1 MMRHMTIP
9 NEAREPNR
17 TDFMIALAM
26 GVCALAAYVRTLAPD
41 VLYGDSAELQTLTYT
56 LGMTHSTGYPVYLLL
71 ARLLGFLPIGSLAW
85 RVNLLSAVGAAT
97 TMSGV
102 FLLTRYLT
110 RSRIGALL
118 GSVALGLS
126 YTFWS
131 QAIIAELYTPALAFL
146 SIIVLLL
153 WRWHHAPL
161 ERNRSLLFAALL
173 TGLGLGVHAFAV
185 LIAPTATAFV
195 IWTLWSRRMTASQW
209 GRCMAMAVTGVV
221 LGVAI
226 FLLAFFLIDL
236 SDPPTSFIR
245 VMLYPSR
252 SIWGLTLADLDT
264 PFKRLWVTV
273 SGLQWQDAMFPA
285 NMDAVEE
292 FVTYCDR
299 LIGHEFS
306 PLMLLCAM
314 LGVTAVLHTVPELG
328 VFWLATYAIMLYLI
342 LHYQPPDKYIF
353 YLPTSLLVAIATGC
367 GAGSV
372 LEWAHRHLAVR
383 KRRYLAPLYLLAVA
397 LLVLMVVRP
406 FGATRWQALRA
417 GAATFVQE
425 DYVYPL
431 YNLEEPRR
439 MLTWKLKSLP
449 DNALLITEWR
459 ALYTMYYLAHVE
471 RLRPDITILEASP
484 HGAEEGMVAD
494 TLIQE
499 LQDALRE
506 GRPVYADRVYA
517 NLRGHFRVQPA
528 LGGEWY
534 RLSLPKTNGLVD
546 PLIFCLINFSLI

>member
-1 MMRHMTIP
+1 MRDTTIP
-9 NEAREPNR
+9 HEAPEPNR
-17 TDFMIALAM
+17 TDFMIALAV

-41 VLYGDSAELQTLTYT
+41 VLYGDSAEFQTLAYT
-56 LGMTHSTGYPVYLLL
+56 LGTTHSTGYPVYLLL
-71 ARLLGFLPIGSLAW
+71 ARLLGFLPIGSPAW

-97 TMSGV
+97 TVSGV

-110 RSRIGALL
+110 HSRIGALL

-131 QAIIAELYTPALAFL
+131 QAIVAELYTPALSFL

-153 WRWHHAPL
+153 WRWHRAPL
-161 ERNRSLLFAALL
+161 ESNRSLLFAALL
-173 TGLGLGVHAFAV
+173 TGLGLGVHAFVV

-209 GRCMAMAVTGVV
+209 GRCMAMAFTGLV
-221 LGVAI
+221 LGAAI

-236 SDPPTSFIR
+236 NDPPTSFVQ

-285 NMDAVEE
+285 NIDAVDE
-292 FVTYCDR
+292 FVVYCDR
-299 LIGHEFS
+299 LISYEFS

-314 LGVTAVLHTVPELG
+314 LGVTVMLHTVPELG
-328 VFWLATYAIMLYLI
+328 VFWLVTFVTILYLI

-367 GAGSV
+367 GAGSL
-372 LEWAHRHLAVR
+372 LEWAHQHLVAVR

-397 LLVLMVVRP
+397 LLVWMVVQP
-406 FGATRWQALRA
+406 SGAPRWQALRA

-439 MLTWKLKSLP
+439 MTTWKLKSLP
-449 DNALLITEWR
+449 DNPLLIMEWR

-471 RLRPDITILEASP
+471 RLRPDIMILEASP

-499 LQDALRE
+499 LKDALRE
-506 GRPVYADRVYA
+506 GRPVYAERVYG
-517 NLRGHFRVQPA
+517 NLRHHFRVQPA

-534 RLSLPKTNGLVD
+534 RLSLPKTN
-546 PLIFCLINFSLI
+546 

>member
-1 MMRHMTIP
+1 MRDTTLL
-9 NEAREPNR
+9 NEAPEPNR
-17 TDFMIALAM
+17 ADFMIALAV
-26 GVCALAAYVRTLAPD
+26 GVCALAVYVRTLAPD
-41 VLYGDSAELQTLTYT
+41 MLYGDSAEFQTLAYT
-56 LGMTHSTGYPVYLLL
+56 LGTTHSTGYPVYLLL

-97 TMSGV
+97 TVSGV

-131 QAIIAELYTPALAFL
+131 QAIIAEVYTPALALL
-146 SIIVLLL
+146 SVVVLLL
-153 WRWHHAPL
+153 WRWHNAPA
-161 ERNRSLLFAALL
+161 ERNRALLSAALL
-173 TGLGLGVHAFAV
+173 SGLGLGVHAFVV
-185 LIAPTATAFV
+185 LIAPTAVVFV
-195 IWTLWSRRMTASQW
+195 ISTLWLRRLRWPQW
-209 GRCMAMAVTGVV
+209 RRALLVALVGVA
-221 LGVAI
+221 LGVGA
-226 FLLAFFLIDL
+226 FLLASLAIDL
-236 SDPPTSFIR
+236 NNPPSSFIQ
-245 VMLYPSR
+245 VALYPSR
-252 SIWGLTLADLDT
+252 SLWGLEATDLDS
-264 PFKRLWVTV
+264 PLERLRLTMA
-273 SGLQWQDAMFPA
+273 GRQWQDAMFPGDLDIA
-285 NMDAVEE
+285 DEIVI
-292 FVTYCDR
+292 YCDR
-299 LIGHEFS
+299 LISYEFS

-314 LGVTAVLHTVPELG
+314 LGVTVMLHIVPQLG
-328 VFWLATYAIMLYLI
+328 VFWLVAFATILYFI

-367 GAGSV
+367 GAGSL
-372 LEWAHRHLAVR
+372 LEWAHRYLVAGR
-383 KRRYLAPLYLLAVA
+383 KRRYLAPLCLLAVA
-397 LLVLMVVRP
+397 LLVRMVVQP
-406 FGATRWQALRA
+406 SGAPRWRALRA

-439 MLTWKLKSLP
+439 MTTWKLKSLP

-471 RLRPDITILEASP
+471 QLRPDITILEASP

-499 LQDALRE
+499 LKDALRE
-506 GRPVYADRVYA
+506 GRPVYAERVYG
-517 NLRGHFRVQPA
+517 NLRDHFRVQPA

-534 RLSLPKTNGLVD
+534 RLSLPKTN
-546 PLIFCLINFSLI
+546 